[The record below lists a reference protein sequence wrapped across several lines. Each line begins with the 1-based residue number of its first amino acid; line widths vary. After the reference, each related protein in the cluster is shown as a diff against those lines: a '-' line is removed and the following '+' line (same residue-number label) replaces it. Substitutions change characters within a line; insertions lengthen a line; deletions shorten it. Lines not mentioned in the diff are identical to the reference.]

1 MRIFLYAISAYYK
14 TEQASRLS
22 SNYKKCSAMRRH
34 AIEQCWKMEGIF
46 VKINIYYG
54 GRGLIGDSTL
64 YVLNHIQG
72 VLRELNVTVERYDLY
87 EYKNNIIT
95 LPQTLK
101 DADGVILA
109 TTVEWYGI
117 GGYMQQFL
125 DACWLYGDKEKIAGI
140 YMCPIAMS
148 TTYGERDAMMSLA
161 EAWEILGGKPCTGI
175 CGYIAD
181 VSELEQ
187 NQEYARVIER
197 RTENLYRSINQKMTV
212 FPNSNQAVKQ
222 KVSFTPNLNLTPQEA
237 EQLSELASDDLYVQ
251 KQKEDIQ
258 ELASMFKDL
267 MSEKE
272 PDGTLFVQ
280 DICEH
285 FQPQAGFSA
294 VYRIIFDEVRKPMI
308 IAVNRT
314 EIDCFYGEREEVD
327 VEMRMSTDVMNEIIQ
342 GRMTFQRAF
351 MSGDMKMKGDFK
363 VLRSLDLLF
372 VFA

>member
-1 MRIFLYAISAYYK
+1 M
-14 TEQASRLS
+14 
-22 SNYKKCSAMRRH
+22 
-34 AIEQCWKMEGIF
+34 
-46 VKINIYYG
+46 KINIYYG
-54 GRGLIGDSTL
+54 GRGLIGDPTL
-64 YVLNHIQG
+64 YVLNKIQE
-72 VLRELNVTVERYDLY
+72 VLRELNVNVERYDLY
-87 EYKNNIIT
+87 EFKNNIVT

-101 DADGVILA
+101 DSDGVILA

-125 DACWLYGDKEKIAGI
+125 DACWLYGDKEKISNT

-148 TTYGERDAMMSLA
+148 TAYGERDAMMSLT
-161 EAWEILGGKPCTGI
+161 EAWEILGGRPITGI

-187 NQEYARVIER
+187 NVSYARVIEK
-197 RTENLYRSINQKMTV
+197 RTEDMYRSINQKIPV

-222 KVSFTPNLNLTPQEA
+222 KVSFTQSLNLTPQEA

-267 MSEKE
+267 LNVKE
-272 PDGTLFVQ
+272 PDSSMFLQ
-280 DICEH
+280 ELKDH
-285 FQPQAGFSA
+285 FHPQPEFRA
-294 VYRIIFDEVRKPMI
+294 VYKFNISESKKPLIVKVDYADM
-308 IAVNRT
+308 
-314 EIDCFYGEREEVD
+314 ECYYGDTDSFD
-327 VEMRMSTDVMNEIIQ
+327 VEMQISADVMNEIVE

-363 VLRSLDLLF
+363 ILRTLDLIY

>member
-1 MRIFLYAISAYYK
+1 M
-14 TEQASRLS
+14 
-22 SNYKKCSAMRRH
+22 
-34 AIEQCWKMEGIF
+34 
-46 VKINIYYG
+46 KINIYYG
-54 GRGLIGDSTL
+54 GRGLIGDPTL
-64 YVLNHIQG
+64 YVLNKIQE
-72 VLRELNVTVERYDLY
+72 VFRELNVNVERYDLY
-87 EYKNNIIT
+87 EFKSNIVT

-101 DADGVILA
+101 DSDGVILA

-125 DACWLYGDKEKIAGI
+125 DACWLYGDKEKISNT

-148 TTYGERDAMMSLA
+148 TAYGERDAMMSLT
-161 EAWEILGGKPCTGI
+161 EAWEILGGRPITGI

-187 NQEYARVIER
+187 NVSYARVIEK
-197 RTENLYRSINQKMTV
+197 RTEDMYRSINQKIPV

-222 KVSFTPNLNLTPQEA
+222 KVSFTQSLNLTPQEA

-267 MSEKE
+267 LNVKE
-272 PDGTLFVQ
+272 PDSSMFLQ
-280 DICEH
+280 ELKDH
-285 FQPQAGFSA
+285 FHPQPEFRA
-294 VYRIIFDEVRKPMI
+294 VYKFNISESKKPLIVKVDYADM
-308 IAVNRT
+308 
-314 EIDCFYGEREEVD
+314 ECYYGDTDSFD
-327 VEMRMSTDVMNEIIQ
+327 VEMQISADVMNEIVE

-363 VLRSLDLLF
+363 ILRTLDLIY